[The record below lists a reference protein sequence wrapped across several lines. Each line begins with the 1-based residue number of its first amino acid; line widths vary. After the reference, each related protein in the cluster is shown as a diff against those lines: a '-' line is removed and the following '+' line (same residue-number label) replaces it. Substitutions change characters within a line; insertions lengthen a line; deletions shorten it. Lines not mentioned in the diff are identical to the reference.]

1 MSKEINK
8 DILGSITPPFILQIL
23 LLKVYVDSLSL
34 VTSLLPVSKK
44 KILANHVSM
53 VVAENKYN

>member
-8 DILGSITPPFILQIL
+8 DILGSITPPFILQIS

-44 KILANHVSM
+44 NIV
-53 VVAENKYN
+53 